1 MKSNIRIYLSGPMTG
16 LPESNYPAFNAEAQ
30 RLRAFGYQVENPAE
44 NMPPPCKSWE
54 GYMRISLAQLLKC
67 NALAL
72 LPGWMESRGAIIE
85 RDLAMRLGMEV
96 VPVHSISLPPFSS
109 FQTQ

>member
-1 MKSNIRIYLSGPMTG
+1 MKSNIRVFLSDPMTG
-16 LPESNYPAFNAEAQ
+16 LPGFNYDAFNAEAQ

-54 GYMRISLAQLLKC
+54 GYMRISIAQLLKC

-96 VPVHSISLPPFSS
+96 VPAHAISLPPFSS